1 MGFAKIA
8 VGVLVV
14 FLAATVALS
23 KYSADSTRVV
33 YYTISF
39 YGFNGT
45 HTFLGVR
52 FYVENPTPAPSY
64 IRNVTVT
71 VSARGHSETIH
82 VGNLLLP
89 PNGQHVFETY
99 IRLKGGLRGTPRAYI
114 SFQRPVYVAWLVELY
129 SNPYRRGGPLP
140 APKTPFLW
148 AGWNETRVEVG
159 HCVSITARS
168 YPLMDISV
176 YVYEDLVGSKDRVVK
191 GFNGNGTVE
200 AVFCPEKPSGLNF
213 KGYYLVVMAEKKAS
227 WVQPDGYPPRL
238 TVTP

>member
-1 MGFAKIA
+1 MALAKIA
-8 VGVLVV
+8 AGILVV

-23 KYSADSTRVV
+23 MYSADSTRAV
-33 YYTISF
+33 YYTLSF

-52 FYVENPTPAPSY
+52 FYLENPTPAPSY
-64 IRNVTVT
+64 IRNVTVI
-71 VSARGHSETIH
+71 VSEHGYSKAIRM
-82 VGNLLLP
+82 GNLLLQ
-89 PNGQHVFETY
+89 PNGQRVVEAY
-99 IRLKGGLRGTPRAYI
+99 VEVKGALRGQPRAYI

-129 SNPYRRGGPLP
+129 SSSYRGGGSLP
-140 APKTPFLW
+140 RPRIPFLW
-148 AGWNETRVEVG
+148 AGWNETRVPVG
-159 HCVSITARS
+159 HCVSISARS
-168 YPLMDISV
+168 YPSLNISV
-176 YVYEDLVGSKDRVVK
+176 YVYEDLAGSKDRVVK
-191 GFNGNGTVE
+191 GFSGNGTVE